1 MSRYERQLPIV
12 REEGQRRLCR
22 SSVAVVGCG
31 GLGTTVATML
41 SEAGVGKIILIDK
54 DTPCESNF
62 NRQFVYRSGDT
73 APKSELLGKWV
84 VGLNPETSVDVRCCD
99 FRDTDFSCDVIVDC
113 LDSVKGRLD
122 LSDLAFSKNIPLIH
136 AAVGSAEGQLCVCIP
151 GETPC
156 LRCMIGYQKEYNG
169 TKPSLGAVVSS
180 VAAMEAVETIRF
192 IIGETSPARG
202 ALVTFDFLSYS
213 VDITKISSDS
223 HCPFCS
229 RRMHKTE

>member
-1 MSRYERQLPIV
+1 MSRYERQFPIIGD
-12 REEGQRRLCR
+12 EGQRKLRA
-22 SSVAVVGCG
+22 STVAVVGCG

-54 DTPCESNF
+54 DTPCESNL

-73 APKSELLGKWV
+73 APKSELLGKWIL
-84 VGLNPETSVDVRCCD
+84 GLNPETSADIRCCD

-122 LSDLAFSKNIPLIH
+122 LSDLAFSKKIPLIH
-136 AAVGSAEGQLCVCIP
+136 AAVGSMEGQLCVCIP

-180 VAAMEAVETIRF
+180 VAAMEAIETIRF

-202 ALVTFDFLSYS
+202 ALVTFDFISYS
-213 VDITKISSDS
+213 TDITKISSDS
-223 HCPFCS
+223 DCPFCNGC
-229 RRMHKTE
+229 MHKTE